1 MVALLFM
8 LKGGIKV
15 KEYLITV
22 TSEITK
28 HYMIDAASN
37 EEAISTALDY
47 FIEGT
52 EELEEDYTEM
62 NNVKVNIE
70 SFEEIDEDE
79 LKY

>member
-1 MVALLFM
+1 M
-8 LKGGIKV
+8 

-37 EEAISTALDY
+37 EEAICTALDF

-70 SFEEIDEDE
+70 SVGEIDESE
-79 LKY
+79 LND